1 MRRTIIAAEHF
12 TFSSN
17 PPRFAGRARLA
28 RKRGRALTPTKAGRL
43 HHCLKL
49 ARMLPRGWICAR
61 RSGKALMSVQR
72 SPSPEMAKLASVRV
86 RTRFPPAPA
95 IRHTLQSQFL
105 RNAAAR
111 RRTE

>member
-1 MRRTIIAAEHF
+1 LLASAVERSRRLKQ
-12 TFSSN
+12 
-17 PPRFAGRARLA
+17 AGCVVDL
-28 RKRGRALTPTKAGRL
+28 PAGE

-72 SPSPEMAKLASVRV
+72 SPSPEMARLASVRV
-86 RTRFPPAPA
+86 RTRLPPAPA